1 MSGVRNVHFE
11 HARALGSLQSKP
23 LGGLTTNTPGE
34 NFLAALA
41 AYYAMGMPG
50 SDQIVKGFKRVLSL
64 DFKDASQWA
73 AFGLTVYL
81 LTKK

>member
-1 MSGVRNVHFE
+1 
-11 HARALGSLQSKP
+11 
-23 LGGLTTNTPGE
+23 
-34 NFLAALA
+34 
-41 AYYAMGMPG
+41 MGMPG